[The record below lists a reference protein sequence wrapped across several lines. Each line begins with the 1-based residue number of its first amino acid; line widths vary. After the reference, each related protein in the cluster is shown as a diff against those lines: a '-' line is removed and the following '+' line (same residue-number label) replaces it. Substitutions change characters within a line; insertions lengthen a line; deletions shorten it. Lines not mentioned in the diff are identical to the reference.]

1 MEEKEKEEMLKQK
14 AFEFE
19 VLKERA
25 GTLEEQILNLEFK
38 KNELKIVSE
47 SLDEIKEKKGKDI
60 LVPLGSG
67 VFLRGNLVD
76 DKKVLV
82 NVGSNVVIEK
92 NIDEAKE
99 IINAQIEEIEKVQT
113 EARDEFSKYLVAMQ
127 QIQEEF
133 EKLQA

>member
-1 MEEKEKEEMLKQK
+1 MKIKQ
-14 AFEFE
+14 
-19 VLKERA
+19 
-25 GTLEEQILNLEFK
+25 I
-38 KNELKIVSE
+38 S
-47 SLDEIKEKKGKDI
+47 
-60 LVPLGSG
+60 